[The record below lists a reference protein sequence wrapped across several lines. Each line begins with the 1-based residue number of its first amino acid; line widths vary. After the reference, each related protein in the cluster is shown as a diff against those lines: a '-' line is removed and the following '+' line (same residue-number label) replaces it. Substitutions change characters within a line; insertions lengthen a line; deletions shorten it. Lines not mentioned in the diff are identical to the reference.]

1 MRFLIQVV
9 GLALMLLGIYFLGKN
24 IFFTTNVS
32 PYWWRGIAA
41 DMSIFLLFGG
51 IFLLVFM
58 PLGFMKQFGWVL
70 VAGGILCVFVSSRA
84 VLNPTSLWHFF
95 VSMLGM
101 TFGYRLLAT
110 GRMPF

>member
-1 MRFLIQVV
+1 MRFLIQLV
-9 GLALMLLGIYFLGKN
+9 GFALMLPGIYFLGKN

-51 IFLLVFM
+51 ILLLVFM
-58 PLGFMKQFGWVL
+58 PLGAMKQLGWMF
-70 VAGGILCVFVSSRA
+70 VAGGILCVFVSSQA
-84 VLNPTSLWHFF
+84 ILSPTSLWHFF

-101 TFGYRLLAT
+101 TVGYRLPAT
-110 GRMPF
+110 ERLPF

>member
-1 MRFLIQVV
+1 MRLLIQLI

-41 DMSIFLLFGG
+41 DASIFLLVGG

-58 PLGFMKQFGWVL
+58 PLGFMKQLGWVF
-70 VAGGILCVFVSSRA
+70 VAGGIVCIFISSRA
-84 VLNPTSLWHFF
+84 ILNPTSLWQFF
-95 VSMLGM
+95 VSIISM

-110 GRMPF
+110 GRLPL